1 MTLSAGANLAEIAAL
16 VGDPGR
22 ANMLAAMSG
31 GRPLAASELAD
42 IAGVTAATAS
52 GHLAR
57 LAEGGLV
64 SVEARGRQRLFRLA
78 TPQVAHMLE
87 SLMVVAAAGE
97 RPPRATPRTPPHL
110 RDART
115 CYDHLAG
122 RLGAGLA
129 DSLSAMGAI
138 SLSSRGA
145 EVLPGGAAI
154 LARLQL
160 EPPVVRGARRP
171 LCRACLDWSEQ
182 RFHVGGALGQT
193 LLQRLLQLGW
203 IEPGPRPREI
213 LVSTAGRRGVK
224 QSFALDL

>member
-1 MTLSAGANLAEIAAL
+1 
-16 VGDPGR
+16 
-22 ANMLAAMSG
+22 
-31 GRPLAASELAD
+31 
-42 IAGVTAATAS
+42 
-52 GHLAR
+52 
-57 LAEGGLV
+57 
-64 SVEARGRQRLFRLA
+64 
-78 TPQVAHMLE
+78 
-87 SLMVVAAAGE
+87 
-97 RPPRATPRTPPHL
+97 
-110 RDART
+110 
-115 CYDHLAG
+115 
-122 RLGAGLA
+122 
-129 DSLSAMGAI
+129 MGAI

-154 LARLQL
+154 LAGLQL

-213 LVSTAGRRGVK
+213 LVSTAGRRGLK